1 MFTCA
6 KECIDIYFSYPR
18 STPAAADVCPD
29 SLPFFLLEDM
39 RALSWLFG
47 LSAVSASQQLL
58 PGPASQPLAPSQD
71 PWYSA
76 PFGFEAATPGTILRV
91 RQAPGNL
98 TTVISNASAA
108 YNILYRTTDTR
119 YKPSWAVTTLFIP
132 PTFYTSPSGNRALIS
147 YQFAQDSAAIDSSP
161 SYGLYYDLAQPVPS
175 LGVPASTDLVGSLLA
190 QGWLVN
196 TPDYEGPTAAFGASI
211 QAGHA
216 TLDALRAVLNLA
228 ELSGLGKI
236 SIGIW
241 GYSGGS
247 IATEA
252 ATELQVQY
260 APELKISG
268 AVLGGL
274 VADFS
279 ADFDLFNG
287 SAIAGDLVSV
297 ILGVTAQY
305 PEAEAY
311 VKSRL
316 VNSTAAEFLGARN
329 MTLGQATKFFSMKDI
344 YAYFING
351 AIDLQAAV
359 LRKVYNIE
367 MKLGYHG
374 VPTMPVFV
382 YKAIGD
388 EYCPVEETDALVNKF
403 CGVGADITYQ
413 RNTVGG
419 HVAEIING
427 QPRAIDWLRGIFN
440 ETYTPNA
447 FGCSIE
453 NVTVNLTSLTT

>member
-1 MFTCA
+1 
-6 KECIDIYFSYPR
+6 
-18 STPAAADVCPD
+18 
-29 SLPFFLLEDM
+29 M
-39 RALSWLFG
+39 RALSWLYSLG
-47 LSAVSASQQLL
+47 VASASQQLL
-58 PGPASQPLAPSQD
+58 PGPASQPVAPSQD

-76 PFGFEAATPGTILRV
+76 PIGFEAATPGTILRV

-98 TTVISNASAA
+98 TTVISSATSA
-108 YNILYRTTDTR
+108 YNILYRTTDSR

-132 PTFYTSPSGNRALIS
+132 STFYTAPSGNKALIS
-147 YQFAQDSAAIDSSP
+147 YQFAYDSAALDSSP
-161 SYGLYYDLAQPVPS
+161 SYGLYYDLSQPVPS
-175 LGVPASTDLVGSLLA
+175 LGVPAGSDLLDSLLTE
-190 QGWLVN
+190 GWLVN

-216 TLDALRAVLNLA
+216 TLDSLRAVLNLA

-236 SIGIW
+236 ALGMW

-252 ATELQVQY
+252 AAELQVQY
-260 APELKISG
+260 APELNISG

-279 ADFDLFNG
+279 TDFDLFNG

-297 ILGVTAQY
+297 VLGVTSQY
-305 PEAEAY
+305 PEAKAY
-311 VKSRL
+311 VESRL

-329 MTLGQATKFFSMKDI
+329 MTLGQTTKYFSMKDI
-344 YAYFING
+344 YAYFVGG
-351 AIDLQAAV
+351 AVDLQAAV
-359 LRKVYNIE
+359 LRKVYNVE

-374 VPTMPVFV
+374 VPAMPMFV

-388 EYCPVEETDALVNKF
+388 EYCPVEETDALVNKY
-403 CGVGADITYQ
+403 CGVGSDITYQ

-447 FGCSIE
+447 FGCLTRD
-453 NVTVNLTSLTT
+453 VTVNLTSLAT

>member
-1 MFTCA
+1 
-6 KECIDIYFSYPR
+6 
-18 STPAAADVCPD
+18 
-29 SLPFFLLEDM
+29 M
-39 RALSWLFG
+39 RALIWLYG
-47 LSAVSASQQLL
+47 LGAASAFQQLL
-58 PGPASQPLAPSQD
+58 PGPASQPVAPSQD

-76 PFGFEAATPGTILRV
+76 PVGFEAATPGTILRV

-98 TTVISNASAA
+98 TTVISNATAA
-108 YNILYRTTDTR
+108 YNILYRTTDSR

-132 PTFYTSPSGNRALIS
+132 PTFYTSPSGNKALIS
-147 YQFAQDSAAIDSSP
+147 YQFAMDSAAIDSSP
-161 SYGLYYDLAQPVPS
+161 SYGLYHDLSIPAPS
-175 LGVPASTDLVGSLLA
+175 LGVPAGSELLDSLLA
-190 QGWLVN
+190 EGWIVN
-196 TPDYEGPTAAFGASI
+196 TPDYEGPTAAFGASV

-216 TLDALRAVLNLA
+216 TLDSLRAVLNLA
-228 ELSGLGKI
+228 QLSGLGKLA
-236 SIGIW
+236 IGMW

-252 ATELQVQY
+252 AAELQVQY
-260 APELKISG
+260 APELNISG
-268 AVLGGL
+268 AMLGGV

-287 SAIAGDLVSV
+287 SAIAGDLVAV

-316 VNSTAAEFLGARN
+316 VNSTAAEFLGAKN
-329 MTLGQATKFFSMKDI
+329 MTLGQATAFFSKKDI
-344 YAYFING
+344 YAYFIGG

-359 LRKVYNIE
+359 LRKVYNVE

-374 VPTMPVFV
+374 VPAMPMFV

-419 HVAEIING
+419 HVAEITNG
-427 QPRAIDWLRGIFN
+427 QTRAIDWIRGVFN

-447 FGCSIE
+447 FGCSIRD
-453 NVTVNLTSLTT
+453 VTVNLTSITS

>member
-1 MFTCA
+1 
-6 KECIDIYFSYPR
+6 
-18 STPAAADVCPD
+18 
-29 SLPFFLLEDM
+29 M
-39 RALSWLFG
+39 RALSWLYG
-47 LSAVSASQQLL
+47 LGAASQQLV
-58 PGPASQPLAPSQD
+58 PGPASQPVAPSQD

-76 PFGFEAATPGTILRV
+76 PLGFEAATPGSILRV
-91 RQAPGNL
+91 RTAPGNL
-98 TTVISNASAA
+98 TTVISNATAA
-108 YNILYRTTDTR
+108 YNILYRTTDSR

-132 PTFYTSPSGNRALIS
+132 PTFYVSPSGNKALIS
-147 YQFAQDSAAIDSSP
+147 YQFAYDSAALDSSP
-161 SYGLYYDLAQPVPS
+161 SYGLYYDLSQPVPS
-175 LGVPASTDLVGSLLA
+175 LGVPAGSDLLDALLSE
-190 QGWLVN
+190 GWLVN
-196 TPDYEGPTAAFGASI
+196 TPDYEGPTAAFGASV

-228 ELSGLGKI
+228 HLSGLGNI
-236 SIGIW
+236 TIGMW

-252 ATELQVQY
+252 AAELQVQY
-260 APELKISG
+260 APELNISG
-268 AVLGGL
+268 AAFGGL

-297 ILGVTAQY
+297 VLGVTAQY

-311 VKSRL
+311 VRSRL
-316 VNSTAAEFLGARN
+316 VPSTASEFLNARSMNLGA
-329 MTLGQATKFFSMKDI
+329 ATKFFSMKDI
-344 YAYFING
+344 YAYFAGG

-374 VPTMPVFV
+374 VPAMPTFV

-388 EYCPVEETDALVNKF
+388 EYCPVEETDALVTKF
-403 CGVGADITYQ
+403 CGVGADITYE

-427 QPRAIDWLRGIFN
+427 QPRAINWLRGIFN

-447 FGCSIE
+447 WGCSIQD
-453 NVTVNLTSLTT
+453 VTVNFTTLAT

>member
-1 MFTCA
+1 
-6 KECIDIYFSYPR
+6 
-18 STPAAADVCPD
+18 
-29 SLPFFLLEDM
+29 M
-39 RALSWLFG
+39 RALSWLSG
-47 LSAVSASQQLL
+47 LGAASALQQLL
-58 PGPASQPLAPSQD
+58 PGPASQPVAPSQD

-76 PFGFEAATPGTILRV
+76 PLGFEAATPGSILRV

-98 TTVISNASAA
+98 TTVISSATAA
-108 YNILYRTTDTR
+108 YNILYRTTDSR
-119 YKPSWAVTTLFIP
+119 YKPSWAVTTLFVP
-132 PTFYTSPSGNRALIS
+132 PTFYTSPSGNKALIS
-147 YQFAQDSAAIDSSP
+147 YQFAYDSAALDSSP
-161 SYGLYYDLAQPVPS
+161 SYGLYYDLSQPVPS
-175 LGVPASTDLVGSLLA
+175 LGVPAGSDLLDSLLA
-190 QGWLVN
+190 EGWLVN
-196 TPDYEGPTAAFGASI
+196 TPDYEGPTAAFGASV

-216 TLDALRAVLNLA
+216 TLDSLRAVLNLA
-228 ELSGLGKI
+228 RLSGLGEI
-236 SIGIW
+236 AVGMW

-252 ATELQVQY
+252 AAELQVQY
-260 APELKISG
+260 APELNISG
-268 AVLGGL
+268 AALGGL
-274 VADFS
+274 VADFA

-297 ILGVTAQY
+297 VLGVTAQY
-305 PEAEAY
+305 PEAGAY

-316 VNSTAAEFLGARN
+316 VQATAAEFLGARS

-344 YAYFING
+344 YAYFVGG
-351 AIDLQAAV
+351 AADLQAAV
-359 LRKVYNIE
+359 LRKVYNVE

-374 VPTMPVFV
+374 VPAMPMFV

-388 EYCPVEETDALVNKF
+388 EYCPVEETDALVTKF

-447 FGCSIE
+447 FGCSVR
-453 NVTVNLTSLTT
+453 NVTVNITNLAT